1 MWVAASAIA
10 IIVGIAGGLLFA
22 RDATLVAI
30 PGDRYV
36 LLLVVAM
43 LVLVGAAVTAVRRPP
58 DRGAQVGAATFTIVS
73 LALGGALAG
82 YLLAPAHRTIDSE
95 HVIATASAGVHATFD
110 GSAVVGGDAG
120 AGECHSRPGSKEV
133 GEIVTDELGATS
145 AGPLHA
151 GALARQAGMS
161 RVVVPAHSGA
171 FSALGCLGLLVLLL
185 AGRRRLA
192 AARVLERE
200 ERPLDE
206 VVARGGDRDRAR
218 RRRDQHRDERE
229 RRRAAGQVLDQEL
242 VEQRLVPEED
252 AVGDEPEPR
261 HHRMAEEARDR
272 ARGGLRVGPDPED
285 PRQRDE
291 RADRDVEHV
300 LGEVGLDRAGR
311 HEAARERDDEA
322 DEREAGGGA
331 GNARSAGCRRRDRR
345 ALR

>member
-1 MWVAASAIA
+1 MSAFMWVAASAVA

-58 DRGAQVGAATFTIVS
+58 DRGALVGAATFTFVS

-95 HVIATASAGVHATFD
+95 HVIATASAGVHATFE

-151 GALARQAGMS
+151 VLIPLGSDAGLQLWVETDQKPQLLWMAQPTVELGDKLAT
-161 RVVVPAHSGA
+161 SGRATFTDARIGEDVDTSA
-171 FSALGCLGLLVLLL
+171 FPDLPRSLTGTIEWTCG
-185 AGRRRLA
+185 
-192 AARVLERE
+192 
-200 ERPLDE
+200 PWD
-206 VVARGGDRDRAR
+206 VAPSG
-218 RRRDQHRDERE
+218 
-229 RRRAAGQVLDQEL
+229 
-242 VEQRLVPEED
+242 
-252 AVGDEPEPR
+252 
-261 HHRMAEEARDR
+261 
-272 ARGGLRVGPDPED
+272 
-285 PRQRDE
+285 
-291 RADRDVEHV
+291 
-300 LGEVGLDRAGR
+300 
-311 HEAARERDDEA
+311 
-322 DEREAGGGA
+322 
-331 GNARSAGCRRRDRR
+331 
-345 ALR
+345 